1 MIFKTSMFLASAYV
15 WILLNSSISKFL
27 DSKNNL
33 EKSSVFIR
41 LLVSRGQSG
50 SYFKDF
56 ALMYILV
63 HWLVLYLFICVCV
76 FFKEPISSSLRVI
89 NRGFSE
95 YF

>member
-1 MIFKTSMFLASAYV
+1 MIFKTSMFLASAYA

-56 ALMYILV
+56 AFMYILV
-63 HWLVLYLFICVCV
+63 HWLVLYLFICVWL
-76 FFKEPISSSLRVI
+76 FF
-89 NRGFSE
+89 
-95 YF
+95 